1 MQNNK
6 PIWINKTKSTDKYK
20 IKLFVATPVHSEVSI
35 HFTQTMLELQKECM
49 KRDILVT
56 FQLMKSSLVTQGRN
70 LCVSAFLQTD
80 YTHLLFV
87 DSDIAFDV
95 ESIFKMMSKEKEI
108 ISQPY
113 PIKTAK
119 WENLITKI
127 KGGLIKE
134 PKHCQFHINQYPI
147 LLEDEEHNVKC
158 NEGVIEVT
166 HAPTG
171 CMLIQRQVFHK
182 LIKAYPNMDIVQK
195 TVIDGEFKD
204 RPHFYAFFDTYYDPE
219 NKRYYGEDFAFCRLW
234 KNIGGKLYCYILDYI
249 THVGEFQYTGR
260 LYDEMTKQEVEK
272 LSDTE

>member
-6 PIWINKTKSTDKYK
+6 PIWINQKKEKT
-20 IKLFVATPVHSEVSI
+20 IGLFVATPVHSDVSM
-35 HFTQTMLELQKECM
+35 HYTQTMLELQKECI
-49 KRDILVT
+49 KRNIRVM

-70 LCVSAFLQTD
+70 LCVSGFLQSD

-95 ESIFKMMSKEKEI
+95 ESIFKMLEKDKEI

-119 WENLITKI
+119 WDTLIK
-127 KGGLIKE
+127 KYKDGLIKK
-134 PKHCQFHINQYPI
+134 PKDCQIHINQYPV
-147 LLEDEEHNVKC
+147 LLKGDENAIKFED
-158 NEGVIEVT
+158 GVVEVT

-171 CMLIQRQVFHK
+171 CMLIKRQVFHN
-182 LIKAYPNMDIVQK
+182 LIKAYPNTDIKQK

-204 RPHFYAFFDTYYDPE
+204 RPHFYNFFDTYYDPE
-219 NKRYYGEDFAFCRLW
+219 TKRYLGEDFAFCRLW
-234 KNIGGKLYCYILDYI
+234 SNIGGKLYCYIMSYI

-260 LYDEMTKQEVEK
+260 LYDEMNEQGVEK
-272 LSDTE
+272 PSKSE

>member
-6 PIWINKTKSTDKYK
+6 PLWIKKKKQKT
-20 IKLFVATPVHSEVSI
+20 IGLFVATPVHSDVSI
-35 HFTQTMLELQKECM
+35 HYAQTMLELQKECIRRNIRVM
-49 KRDILVT
+49 

-70 LCVSAFLQTD
+70 LCVSGFLQTD

-95 ESIFKMMSKEKEI
+95 ESIFKMLEKDKEI

-113 PIKTAK
+113 PIKSPK
-119 WENLITKI
+119 WDTLVKKYEA
-127 KGGLIKE
+127 GLIKK
-134 PKHCQFHINQYPI
+134 PKECQLHINQYPI
-147 LLEDEEHNVKC
+147 LLKDDDHDINFKD
-158 NEGVIEVT
+158 GVVEVT

-171 CMLIQRQVFHK
+171 CMLIKRNVFDK
-182 LIKAYPNMDIVQK
+182 LHKAYPNMDIKQK
-195 TVIDGEFKD
+195 TVIDGEFRD

-219 NKRYYGEDFAFCRLW
+219 TKRYFGEDFAFCRLW
-234 KNIGGKLYCYILDYI
+234 KNIGGKLYAYIMDYI

-272 LSDTE
+272 PCDSE

>member
-6 PIWINKTKSTDKYK
+6 PIWIKKKKEKTVG
-20 IKLFVATPVHSEVSI
+20 LFVATPVHSDVSM
-35 HFTQTMLELQKECM
+35 HYTQTMLELQKECI
-49 KRDILVT
+49 KRNIRVM

-70 LCVSAFLQTD
+70 LCVSGFLQSD

-95 ESIFKMMSKEKEI
+95 DSIFTMLDKDKEI

-119 WENLITKI
+119 WETLVKKYEAGFI
-127 KGGLIKE
+127 KK
-134 PKHCQFHINQYPI
+134 PKDCQLHINQYPV
-147 LLEDEEHNVKC
+147 LLKDEEDDINY
-158 NEGVIEVT
+158 EDGVVEVT

-171 CMLIQRQVFHK
+171 CMLIKRIVFDK
-182 LIKAYPNMDIVQK
+182 LLNAYPNMDIKQK

-204 RPHFYAFFDTYYDPE
+204 RPHFYAFFDTYYDTKS
-219 NKRYYGEDFAFCRLW
+219 KRYFGEDFAFCRLW
-234 KNIGGKLYCYILDYI
+234 KNIGGKLYCYIMDYI

-260 LYDEMTKQEVEK
+260 LYDEMTKQGVEK
-272 LSDTE
+272 PCDTE